1 MRTFS
6 RDQWNEAQDLWTDFS
21 DEWKPWRHKAAMR
34 GMLYPPEGTRWDS
47 WEDDAPSQRAILIRA
62 IRETP
67 AMLDQAIAKCK
78 SWHDVI
84 AYIMARHVEVR
95 RDLDFEEAKHHDD
108 DPRSA
113 LVTLGNM
120 FERVAESLGY
130 RRVEP

>member
-6 RDQWNEAQDLWTDFS
+6 RDQWTEAQQLWLDFP

-47 WEDDAPSQRAILIRA
+47 WDDDEPSQRAILIRA

-67 AMLDQAIAKCK
+67 KMLDQAIARCK

-84 AYIMARHVEVR
+84 AYIMARHTEWREGLNERQREAARQRAAEEPTR
-95 RDLDFEEAKHHDD
+95 RD
-108 DPRSA
+108 
-113 LVTLGNM
+113 
-120 FERVAESLGY
+120 SLLSIKAILTRIGDS
-130 RRVEP
+130 